1 MSRERDLFDRC
12 LDFPDAAARSRFL
25 ARECGGDVDLR
36 RGVERLLELATRP
49 VPLLDE
55 PLAESFAARLA
66 VAQRDRGVPGPTA
79 AVGAMDGTPVP
90 IGPALVPGDAGSLGS
105 IRLVHERPPSAFGP
119 VWAAES
125 PRWPGR
131 GMVRALAPPLAAVP
145 PVRGRFLALARQL
158 AMIGHDALPAV
169 LALDEKPIPLIVIAD
184 DAGESLADN
193 LTRGRTFSCG
203 AVARIGAAIAAG
215 LAATHAAGFVHRAL
229 CPANVFLTD
238 DRSRPVRLID
248 VGLARAVTETLV
260 TPADLPGH
268 AAAFLAPE
276 QVLGDRLDP
285 LDHRPDLFALGCV
298 IGALATGKSP
308 FAAAT
313 PEATLRR
320 VAEGMPVPEV
330 MNRLPDD
337 LRAIVAALLAV
348 EPGRRPPS
356 ADGVADRLARL
367 AAQG

>member
-1 MSRERDLFDRC
+1 
-12 LDFPDAAARSRFL
+12 
-25 ARECGGDVDLR
+25 
-36 RGVERLLELATRP
+36 
-49 VPLLDE
+49 
-55 PLAESFAARLA
+55 
-66 VAQRDRGVPGPTA
+66 
-79 AVGAMDGTPVP
+79 
-90 IGPALVPGDAGSLGS
+90 
-105 IRLVHERPPSAFGP
+105 
-119 VWAAES
+119 
-125 PRWPGR
+125 
-131 GMVRALAPPLAAVP
+131 MVRALAPRLAAVP

-158 AMIGHDALPAV
+158 AMIGHDALPVVFAM
-169 LALDEKPIPLIVIAD
+169 DEKPIPFVVIAD
-184 DAGESLADN
+184 DAGESLADR

-203 AVARIGAAIAAG
+203 EVTRIGAAIAAG
-215 LAATHAAGFVHRAL
+215 LAAGHAAGFVHRAF

-260 TPADLPGH
+260 APADLPGQ

-356 ADGVADRLARL
+356 ADGVRDRLARL